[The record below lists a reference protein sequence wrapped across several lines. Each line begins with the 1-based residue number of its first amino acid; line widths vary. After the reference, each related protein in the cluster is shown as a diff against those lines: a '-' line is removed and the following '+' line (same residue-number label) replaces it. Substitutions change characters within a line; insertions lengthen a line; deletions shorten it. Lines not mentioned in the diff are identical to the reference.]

1 MRPTKEQLLEGAVIA
16 VLLVGTAWLGRQ
28 VHHNYV
34 VHPRTVASTGVA
46 VAPMSVPAT
55 TLAGDDAPLR
65 VRDVPRARLL
75 MVMSIDCPFCEEN
88 MPEWQHLAGALRSM
102 GKGHP
107 TPVVL
112 SVSGA
117 EETKAYLARHG
128 LQAEVRLIDRAAL
141 PLLGLTG
148 YPATVA
154 VDPSTGAI
162 SSWTGVLDD
171 AEHQALLAWAA
182 SRPANVSS

>member
-1 MRPTKEQLLEGAVIA
+1 MRPNREQILEGLVVAA
-16 VLLVGTAWLGRQ
+16 LFVGTAWLGRQ

-34 VHPRTVASTGVA
+34 VHPRTVASAGVA
-46 VAPMSVPAT
+46 VAPMAVPAT
-55 TLAGDDAPLR
+55 TVAGEAAPLAI
-65 VRDVPRARLL
+65 RDVPRARLL
-75 MVMSIDCPFCEEN
+75 LVMSTDCPFCEEN
-88 MPEWQHLAGALRSM
+88 MPEWQHLTGALRAM
-102 GKGHP
+102 GDAHP
-107 TPVVL
+107 APVVL
-112 SVSGA
+112 SVSSG
-117 EETKAYLARHG
+117 EETAAYLARHG
-128 LQAEVRLIDRAAL
+128 LQAEVRLIDRAVL

-182 SRPANVSS
+182 TRRTDISS

>member
-1 MRPTKEQLLEGAVIA
+1 MKPTRAQILEGVVVV

-34 VHPRTVASTGVA
+34 EHPRTVASVGVA
-46 VAPMSVPAT
+46 VAPMTVPAT
-55 TLAGDDAPLR
+55 TIAGDAASLAI
-65 VRDVPRARLL
+65 RDVPRARMLL
-75 MVMSIDCPFCEEN
+75 VMSTDCQFCEEN
-88 MPEWQHLAGALRSM
+88 MPEWQFLTDALRAM
-102 GKGHP
+102 GDKHP
-107 TPVVL
+107 APVVL

-117 EETKAYLARHG
+117 DETAAYLARHG
-128 LQAEVRLIDRAAL
+128 LQAEVRLVDRAVL

-182 SRPANVSS
+182 SQPANVSS